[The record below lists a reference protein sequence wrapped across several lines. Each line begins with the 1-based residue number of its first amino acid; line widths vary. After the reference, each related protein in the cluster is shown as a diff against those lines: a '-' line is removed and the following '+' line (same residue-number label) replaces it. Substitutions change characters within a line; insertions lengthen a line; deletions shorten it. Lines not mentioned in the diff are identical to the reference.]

1 MAEWKR
7 SVSSPSSVSDNM
19 TSLARALSQSKLNQ
33 EGSTD
38 VFHSQTNLNRG
49 NVPLNCRR
57 RKLSSC
63 NNMTEMVE
71 SITSPCAEARVLVI
85 NTGGTIG
92 MTLHDNVLA
101 PKPNAFVKN
110 LRKLPTLHDEQ
121 YAQQTCLYDYYDPS
135 ENTLVLPL
143 HKDNKRIVYSV
154 LEYSPLLDSCNMTT
168 DDWGRLGKDIEKN
181 YENYDG
187 FVILH
192 GTDTMAYTASALS
205 FMCEHLGKPVILTGS
220 QVPIYE
226 MRNDGRD
233 NLLGALLIAGQFVIP
248 EVCLYF
254 HNKLYRGNRVTKV
267 DSGSFNAFS
276 SPNLAP
282 LANAEVD
289 ITINWDTVWR
299 ANTTAKFQVSTELN
313 RNVGLLRL
321 FPGITADTV
330 RAFLQP
336 PMEGVVLET
345 YGSGNAPDNRA
356 DLLEELKKATD
367 RGVIIVNCTQCL
379 RGSVCM
385 SYATGKV
392 LMKAGLI
399 AGCDMTP
406 EAALSKLSYV
416 LAKDEL
422 DLQAKKKMMGQN
434 LRGEMIADLEGTK
447 LSLSDSR
454 FIQVIAKS
462 LSISY
467 KEELEAIRDALTP
480 PLACAAAKIGDVEAL
495 EAIREMGSNLSL
507 GDYDGRTPLHI
518 ASCEGHLKV
527 VQYLLSH
534 GTTVYAKD
542 RYGDTP
548 LCNAVRFRH
557 KDVVKLLRQTG
568 AHFSRDELEDAGT
581 ELCSLAASGDLEGLD
596 IWSLAGAD
604 LNKPGYDGQS
614 ALRVAQAAGK
624 NEVVAFICQLSTK
637 SQNGGVIEFTAPRRD
652 PEVTLPNPTGNVLH
666 PSP

>member
-1 MAEWKR
+1 MAD
-7 SVSSPSSVSDNM
+7 SSFNNM
-19 TSLARALSQSKLNQ
+19 TSLARALSQPKLDLIETN
-33 EGSTD
+33 D
-38 VFHSQTNLNRG
+38 VFTTRAAQ
-49 NVPLNCRR
+49 VYPCRR

-63 NNMTEMVE
+63 NSVE
-71 SITSPCAEARVLVI
+71 SLETLTSPAAEARVLVI

-101 PKPNAFVKN
+101 PKANAFVQS
-110 LRKLPTLHDEQ
+110 LRKLPILHDET
-121 YAQQTCLYDYYDPS
+121 YAQQTCLYNYYGS
-135 ENTLVLPL
+135 ENTLVLPKPTSHCDHL
-143 HKDNKRIVYSV
+143 SHGMSKNNKRIVYTI
-154 LEYSPLLDSCNMTT
+154 LEYSPLLDSSNMTT
-168 DDWGRLGKDIEKN
+168 DDWGRIGKDIEKN

-205 FMCEHLGKPVILTGS
+205 FMCEHLGKPIILTGA

-226 MRNDGRD
+226 MRNDGRG

-254 HNKLYRGNRVTKV
+254 YNKLYRGNRVTKV
-267 DSGSFNAFS
+267 DAGSFNAFS

-282 LANAEVD
+282 LATAEVD
-289 ITINWDTVWR
+289 VTINWDTVWR

-321 FPGITADTV
+321 FPGITAATV

-345 YGSGNAPDNRA
+345 YGSGNAPDNRP

-367 RGVIIVNCTQCL
+367 SGVIIINCTQCL
-379 RGSVCM
+379 RGTVST

-392 LMKAGLI
+392 LIDAGLI
-399 AGCDMTP
+399 AGGDMTP

-416 LAKDEL
+416 LAKKEL
-422 DLQAKKKMMGQN
+422 DLEAKKKLMSQN
-434 LRGEMIADLEGTK
+434 LRGEMSADLAGAK
-447 LSLSDSR
+447 LCLSDSR

-462 LSISY
+462 LSISC

-480 PLACAAAKIGDVEAL
+480 PLACAAAKIGDIEAL
-495 EAIREMGSNLSL
+495 EALKDMGSNLCL

-518 ASCEGHLKV
+518 AACEGHLKL

-534 GTTVYAKD
+534 GATVYAKD

-557 KDVVKLLRQTG
+557 KEVVKLLRKTG
-568 AHFSRDELEDAGT
+568 AHFSRDKLEEAGT
-581 ELCSLAASGDLEGLD
+581 ELCSLAASGDLEGLE

-604 LNKPGYDGQS
+604 LNRPGYDGQT
-614 ALRVAQAAGK
+614 AIQVAQAVGK
-624 NEVVAFICQLSTK
+624 KETVAFLVQLMSKKPK
-637 SQNGGVIEFTAPRRD
+637 SGVIEFTA
-652 PEVTLPNPTGNVLH
+652 T
-666 PSP
+666 PSRA

>member
-1 MAEWKR
+1 MADYNLT
-7 SVSSPSSVSDNM
+7 P
-19 TSLARALSQSKLNQ
+19 LARALSQPQLDLA
-33 EGSTD
+33 EGND
-38 VFHSQTNLNRG
+38 VGPPRSIQLHPTRM
-49 NVPLNCRR
+49 

-63 NNMTEMVE
+63 NSLDLIEPLV
-71 SITSPCAEARVLVI
+71 SPAAAEARVLVI

-101 PKPNAFVKN
+101 PKANAFVQS
-110 LRKLPTLHDEQ
+110 LRKLPIIHDEL
-121 YAQQTCLYDYYDPS
+121 YAQQTCLYNYYGSD
-135 ENTLVLPL
+135 NTLVLPKITHHSENL
-143 HKDNKRIVYSV
+143 HHGLSKDNKRIIYTVI
-154 LEYSPLLDSCNMTT
+154 EYNPLLDSSNMTT
-168 DDWGRLGKDIEKN
+168 EDWGRIGKDIEKN
-181 YENYDG
+181 YENFDG

-205 FMCEHLGKPVILTGS
+205 FMCEHLGKPIILTGS

-254 HNKLYRGNRVTKV
+254 YNKLYRGNRVTKV
-267 DSGSFNAFS
+267 DTGSFNAFN

-282 LANAEVD
+282 LAIAEVD

-321 FPGITADTV
+321 FPGITAATV

-345 YGSGNAPDNRA
+345 YGSGNAPDNRP

-367 RGVIIVNCTQCL
+367 SGVIIINCTQCL
-379 RGSVCM
+379 RGTVSA
-385 SYATGKV
+385 SYNTGKV
-392 LMKAGLI
+392 LMDAGLI
-399 AGCDMTP
+399 AGGDMTP

-416 LAKDEL
+416 LAKKDL
-422 DLQAKKKMMGQN
+422 DIAAKKKMMSQN
-434 LRGEMIADLEGTK
+434 LRGEMSADLAGAK
-447 LSLSDSR
+447 LNLSDSR

-462 LSISY
+462 LSISC

-495 EAIREMGSNLSL
+495 EALKEMGSNLCL

-518 ASCEGHLKV
+518 AACEGHLNM
-527 VQYLLSH
+527 VQYLLINGAS
-534 GTTVYAKD
+534 VYAKD

-557 KDVVKLLRQTG
+557 KDVVQLLRKTG
-568 AHFSRDELEDAGT
+568 AHFSRNKLEEAGT
-581 ELCSLAASGDLEGLD
+581 ELCSLAASGDLEGLE
-596 IWSLAGAD
+596 IWNVAGAD
-604 LNKPGYDGQS
+604 LSKPGYDGQT
-614 ALRVAQAAGK
+614 AIQVAKAVGK
-624 NEVVAFICQLSTK
+624 KDVVAFLVQLMSTK
-637 SQNGGVIEFTAPRRD
+637 SKSGVIEFTAC
-652 PEVTLPNPTGNVLH
+652 PEAV
-666 PSP
+666 

>member
-1 MAEWKR
+1 MADYNLT
-7 SVSSPSSVSDNM
+7 P
-19 TSLARALSQSKLNQ
+19 LARALSQPQLDLP
-33 EGSTD
+33 EGND
-38 VFHSQTNLNRG
+38 VGPPRG
-49 NVPLNCRR
+49 IQLHPTRM

-63 NNMTEMVE
+63 NSLDLIEPLV
-71 SITSPCAEARVLVI
+71 SPAAAEARVLVI

-101 PKPNAFVKN
+101 PKANAFVQS
-110 LRKLPTLHDEQ
+110 LRKLPIIHDEL
-121 YAQQTCLYDYYDPS
+121 YAQQTCLYDYYGS
-135 ENTLVLPL
+135 ENTLVLPKITHHSENL
-143 HKDNKRIVYSV
+143 HHGLSKDNKRIIYTVI
-154 LEYSPLLDSCNMTT
+154 EYNPLLDSSNMTT
-168 DDWGRLGKDIEKN
+168 DDWGRIGKDIEKN
-181 YENYDG
+181 YENFDG

-205 FMCEHLGKPVILTGS
+205 FMCEHLGKPIILTGS

-254 HNKLYRGNRVTKV
+254 YNKLYRGNRVTKV
-267 DSGSFNAFS
+267 DTGSFNAFN

-282 LANAEVD
+282 LAIAEVD

-321 FPGITADTV
+321 FPGITAATV

-345 YGSGNAPDNRA
+345 YGSGNAPDNRP

-367 RGVIIVNCTQCL
+367 SGVIIINCTQCL
-379 RGSVCM
+379 RGTVSA
-385 SYATGKV
+385 SYNTGKV
-392 LMKAGLI
+392 LMDAGLI
-399 AGCDMTP
+399 AGGDMTP

-416 LAKDEL
+416 LAKKDL
-422 DLQAKKKMMGQN
+422 DLAAKKKMMSQN
-434 LRGEMIADLEGTK
+434 LRGEMSADLAGAK
-447 LSLSDSR
+447 LNLSDSR

-462 LSISY
+462 LSISC

-495 EAIREMGSNLSL
+495 EALKEMGSNLCL

-518 ASCEGHLKV
+518 AACEGHLNM
-527 VQYLLSH
+527 VQYLLINGAS
-534 GTTVYAKD
+534 VYAKD

-557 KDVVKLLRQTG
+557 KDVVQLLRKTG
-568 AHFSRDELEDAGT
+568 AHFSRNKLEEAGT
-581 ELCSLAASGDLEGLD
+581 ELCSLAASGDLEGLE
-596 IWSLAGAD
+596 IWNFAGAD
-604 LNKPGYDGQS
+604 LSKPGYDGQT
-614 ALRVAQAAGK
+614 AIQVAKAVGK
-624 NEVVAFICQLSTK
+624 KDVVAFLVHLMSTK
-637 SQNGGVIEFTAPRRD
+637 SKTVFGDFNEYDEYDDDDDESGVIEFTAR
-652 PEVTLPNPTGNVLH
+652 PEAV
-666 PSP
+666 

>member
-1 MAEWKR
+1 MADC
-7 SVSSPSSVSDNM
+7 SFNNL
-19 TSLARALSQSKLNQ
+19 TSLARALSQPTLNVI
-33 EGSTD
+33 EAND
-38 VFHSQTNLNRG
+38 VGPAR
-49 NVPLNCRR
+49 NVLHPCRR

-63 NNMTEMVE
+63 SSFEHVE
-71 SITSPCAEARVLVI
+71 TVTSPSPVEARVLVI

-101 PKPNAFVKN
+101 PKANAFVQG
-110 LRKLPTLHDEQ
+110 LRKLPILHDEL
-121 YAQQTCLYDYYDPS
+121 YAQQTCLYEYYGS
-135 ENTLVLPL
+135 ENSLVLPL
-143 HKDNKRIVYSV
+143 SKDNKRIVYNV
-154 LEYSPLLDSCNMTT
+154 LEYSPLLDSSNMTT
-168 DDWGRLGKDIEKN
+168 DDWGRIGKDIEKN

-205 FMCEHLGKPVILTGS
+205 FMCEHLGKPIILTGS

-248 EVCLYF
+248 EVGLYF

-267 DSGSFNAFS
+267 DTGSFNAFA
-276 SPNLAP
+276 SPNLPP
-282 LANAEVD
+282 LATAEVD

-321 FPGITADTV
+321 FPGITAATV

-345 YGSGNAPDNRA
+345 YGSGNAPDNRP

-367 RGVIIVNCTQCL
+367 SGVIIINCTQCL
-379 RGSVCM
+379 RGTVSA

-392 LMKAGLI
+392 LMDAGLI
-399 AGCDMTP
+399 AGGDMTP

-416 LAKDEL
+416 LAKKDTEL
-422 DLQAKKKMMGQN
+422 ETKKKMMAQN
-434 LRGEMIADLEGTK
+434 LRGEMSADLAGAK
-447 LSLSDSR
+447 LCLSDSR

-462 LSISY
+462 LSISC

-480 PLACAAAKIGDVEAL
+480 LLACAAAKIGDIEAIEAL
-495 EAIREMGSNLSL
+495 KEMGSNLCL

-518 ASCEGHLKV
+518 AACEGHLKL
-527 VQYLLSH
+527 VQYLLSN
-534 GTTVYAKD
+534 GATVYAKD

-557 KDVVKLLRQTG
+557 REVVKLLRKTG
-568 AHFSRDELEDAGT
+568 AHLSRDKLEEAGT
-581 ELCSLAASGDLEGLD
+581 ELCSLAATGDLEGLE

-604 LNKPGYDGQS
+604 LNKPGYDGQT
-614 ALRVAQAAGK
+614 ALQQAQAVGK
-624 NEVVAFICQLSTK
+624 TEVVTYLTHLISKKAKTVFGEFNEFDEYDDDDDDDES
-637 SQNGGVIEFTAPRRD
+637 GVIEFTVP
-652 PEVTLPNPTGNVLH
+652 PTGL
-666 PSP
+666 

>member
-1 MAEWKR
+1 MAD
-7 SVSSPSSVSDNM
+7 SSFNNL
-19 TSLARALSQSKLNQ
+19 TSLARALSQPKLDLL
-33 EGSTD
+33 ESTD
-38 VFHSQTNLNRG
+38 VSPRNI
-49 NVPLNCRR
+49 PLHHARR

-63 NNMTEMVE
+63 NSIE
-71 SITSPCAEARVLVI
+71 SIEPLTSPSASEARVLVI

-101 PKPNAFVKN
+101 PKANAFVQS
-110 LRKLPTLHDEQ
+110 LRKLPILHDEL
-121 YAQQTCLYDYYDPS
+121 YAQQTCLYEYYGS
-135 ENTLVLPL
+135 ENSLVLPKPTPHL
-143 HKDNKRIVYSV
+143 DHLYHGLGKDSKRIIYNI
-154 LEYSPLLDSCNMTT
+154 LEYSPLLDSSNMTT
-168 DDWGRLGKDIEKN
+168 DDWGIIGKDIEKN
-181 YENYDG
+181 YESYDG

-205 FMCEHLGKPVILTGS
+205 FMCEHLGKPIILTGS

-254 HNKLYRGNRVTKV
+254 YNKLYRGNRVTKV
-267 DSGSFNAFS
+267 DAGSFNAFS

-282 LANAEVD
+282 LATAEVD

-321 FPGITADTV
+321 FPGITSATV

-336 PMEGVVLET
+336 PMQGVVLET
-345 YGSGNAPDNRA
+345 YGSGNAPDNRP

-367 RGVIIVNCTQCL
+367 SGVIIVNCTQCL
-379 RGSVCM
+379 RGSVSA

-392 LMKAGLI
+392 LMDAGLI
-399 AGCDMTP
+399 AGGDMTP
-406 EAALSKLSYV
+406 EAALSKLSYL
-416 LAKDEL
+416 LAKTEL
-422 DLQAKKKMMGQN
+422 GLDAKKKMMGQN
-434 LRGEMIADLEGTK
+434 LRGEMKADIAGARLA
-447 LSLSDSR
+447 LSDSR

-462 LSISY
+462 LSISC

-480 PLACAAAKIGDVEAL
+480 SLACAASKIGDMEAL
-495 EAIREMGSNLSL
+495 EALKDMGSNLCL

-518 ASCEGHLKV
+518 AASEGHLKL
-527 VQYLLSH
+527 VQYLLGH
-534 GTTVYAKD
+534 GASVYAKD

-557 KDVVKLLRQTG
+557 KEVVKLLRKTG
-568 AHFSRDELEDAGT
+568 AHFSRDELEEAGT
-581 ELCSLAASGDLEGLD
+581 ELCSLAAIGDLEGLE
-596 IWSLAGAD
+596 IWSLAGAN
-604 LNKPGYDGQS
+604 LSKPGYDGQN
-614 ALRVAQAAGK
+614 AIQVARAVGK
-624 NEVVAFICQLSTK
+624 KDVVAFLMQLMSNK
-637 SQNGGVIEFTAPRRD
+637 SKAVFGEFNECD
-652 PEVTLPNPTGNVLH
+652 EYDDDEKNQSDKSDL
-666 PSP
+666 